1 VNRLK
6 QQKKYSES
14 DRYYE
19 YEKKAKDRIESEKR
33 KERKSDLKEMKKL
46 LIGEKKR
53 DEVVD
58 RRTVIRVS
66 KTPQI

>member
-1 VNRLK
+1 MK
-6 QQKKYSES
+6 
-14 DRYYE
+14 
-19 YEKKAKDRIESEKR
+19 KKAKDRIESEKR
-33 KERKSDLKEMKKL
+33 KEGKSDLKMKKL
-46 LIGEKKR
+46 LIREKKR